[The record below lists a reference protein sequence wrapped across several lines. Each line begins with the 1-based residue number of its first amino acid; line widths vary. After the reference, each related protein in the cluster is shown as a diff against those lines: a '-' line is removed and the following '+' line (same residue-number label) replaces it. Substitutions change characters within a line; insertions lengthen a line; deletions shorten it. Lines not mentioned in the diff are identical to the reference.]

1 MRTRHVLNGICA
13 DGSGRNWTGMGR
25 VDWDALKA
33 AAAEAAVLMIVLT
46 SASLLYIFS
55 LVMAALVGPWLSLVA
70 FVTIF
75 ILLTAVMYK
84 YESSVNEEDN

>member
-1 MRTRHVLNGICA
+1 
-13 DGSGRNWTGMGR
+13 MGR